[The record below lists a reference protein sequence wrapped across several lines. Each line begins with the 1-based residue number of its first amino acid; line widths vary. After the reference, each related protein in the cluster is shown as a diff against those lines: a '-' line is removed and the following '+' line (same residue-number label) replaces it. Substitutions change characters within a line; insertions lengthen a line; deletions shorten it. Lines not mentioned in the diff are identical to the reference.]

1 MRSSRRPDW
10 ESARLLQ
17 RTAPD
22 DVTSPQS
29 TGQAPIFSQLSV
41 RSCRKKLTD
50 PKRATSTRVTYQS
63 ALDCSLCQSFHHCK
77 RPIALKLLATLAFL
91 HADPTP
97 TLADVRGPLTS
108 AHSYT
113 SEPYGPTT
121 APKDSPPTSYS
132 HCLLVGSHGNQCVE

>member
-1 MRSSRRPDW
+1 MDW
-10 ESARLLQ
+10 EL
-17 RTAPD
+17 TAPD

-113 SEPYGPTT
+113 SEPCGLLLLPRILHPLPTPT
-121 APKDSPPTSYS
+121 ASS
-132 HCLLVGSHGNQCVE
+132 LVRTGINAWNEGSKTLKEL